1 MLDLKN
7 LRYLAVFL
15 VAIVLI
21 SVSVSYAFFSRANSN
36 DVFGDFF
43 IGVDVAYDSLEA
55 NKELI
60 DEVSSYTNLFVIG
73 TTGISHNDTKLEEIC
88 DYIFDKGMSFIVYT
102 EKRLQIEWVEYAI
115 DRWGEYFLG
124 FYFWDEN
131 AGLQLDLSMIL
142 PVMQADNYTDAANK
156 FLEAMKNSF
165 GFMSF
170 SDFDN
175 RPLFTSDYA
184 LYYFVYQAGYD
195 VVLTQF
201 GWNYSRQLNV
211 ALCRG
216 AATML
221 NREWGV
227 IVAWTYDQPPYIES
241 GTELYEDLV
250 LAYEN
255 GADYIVVFDT
265 NKNYTHGILKE
276 EHFTALKDFKQY
288 SIDNPRDSNYNRDRV
303 AFVLPKDYGFGF
315 RGPDDKI
322 WGLWQADELSFD
334 ISKQLGSLLELHDKK
349 LDIIYDNELD
359 LDSTYSKYIFWNNTI
374 YIP

>member
-1 MLDLKN
+1 
-7 LRYLAVFL
+7 
-15 VAIVLI
+15 
-21 SVSVSYAFFSRANSN
+21 
-36 DVFGDFF
+36 
-43 IGVDVAYDSLEA
+43 
-55 NKELI
+55 
-60 DEVSSYTNLFVIG
+60 
-73 TTGISHNDTKLEEIC
+73 
-88 DYIFDKGMSFIVYT
+88 
-102 EKRLQIEWVEYAI
+102 
-115 DRWGEYFLG
+115 
-124 FYFWDEN
+124 
-131 AGLQLDLSMIL
+131 
-142 PVMQADNYTDAANK
+142 MQADNYTDAANK

-170 SDFDN
+170 EGFDN

-359 LDSTYSKYIFWNNTI
+359 LDSTYSKHIFWNNTI